1 MRCYKKSGCYSSKTN
16 LGNCQ
21 FLLED
26 AGISIRMAFTT
37 EGMQKCIYLHSRTKT
52 FYQESCLH
60 TTSFFAGFS
69 SLYIAWTQSGTAEH
83 AAQIKK
89 EQNSADSW
97 RSAGGGGGFWNSAME
112 AWYRGEVWSV
122 LYTADITNSN
132 FILIAFHKHWVFTKI
147 AIHLHCYIG
156 CFTEI

>member
-1 MRCYKKSGCYSSKTN
+1 
-16 LGNCQ
+16 
-21 FLLED
+21 
-26 AGISIRMAFTT
+26 
-37 EGMQKCIYLHSRTKT
+37 MQKCIYLHSRTKT

-97 RSAGGGGGFWNSAME
+97 RAAGGGGEQVFEILPWKHDTAERFDLCCVLRISQIQTLFW
-112 AWYRGEVWSV
+112 
-122 LYTADITNSN
+122 
-132 FILIAFHKHWVFTKI
+132 
-147 AIHLHCYIG
+147 
-156 CFTEI
+156 